1 MAIRSRINSGSS
13 NHPLNGFGGH
23 SRYGKS
29 AIDQSGLSMADL
41 NAEYHSISNFLN
53 GFNSAGT
60 GSYFQISLSQM
71 DNNNLPPFG
80 RDPSTNS
87 TPAILSPGTTA
98 RGRFSMGCP
107 PLPKGEAVKDYT
119 RGAYT
124 TSSNLSGNATSLGM
138 PGGTSN
144 ISMVDYFGT
153 CARLQFG
160 RTYDTVEYGLT
171 GNVSI
176 PSLPNVVRS
185 RTVYKQY
192 QASGG
197 NVLNPGQQY
206 TNQGGTGGVTGRTT
220 GNANGFISNLNT
232 NGFVPNSTYKWY
244 PLHLVCQAGDI
255 VCVSIVALGGSSSG
269 AATFSDASI
278 VAGNGT
284 TATSATGQNI
294 GLSFAPKLTAYNHD
308 NNGCSASM
316 HCFKAA
322 GGETHVRYYAN
333 TGQSGNVGRLM
344 VFTVGPGF
352 TPSVGSIIYN
362 KGSYHTN
369 SSFAVGTSYDFLGTA
384 TGNGTH
390 TIYQNMSPYVGS
402 YPSDSGSEG
411 GLGFNGAK
419 TFDIMSKTNSFNVAT
434 NTFGSTFISAVVNQ
448 SGAYTTSGTDLKGN
462 PITTTEPRD
471 NRGLVA
477 QSPNHTQN
485 QSFIWRLTPTT
496 SDGGS
501 AIFTSNSA

>member
-1 MAIRSRINSGSS
+1 
-13 NHPLNGFGGH
+13 
-23 SRYGKS
+23 
-29 AIDQSGLSMADL
+29 
-41 NAEYHSISNFLN
+41 
-53 GFNSAGT
+53 
-60 GSYFQISLSQM
+60 M

-80 RDPSTNS
+80 IDSSTNAQ
-87 TPAILSPGTTA
+87 PATLSPGTTG

-124 TSSNLSGNATSLGM
+124 SSSNLNGNATNLGM
-138 PGGTSN
+138 PGGTNN

-160 RTYDTVEYGLT
+160 RTYDTVQYGFT

-176 PSLPNVVRS
+176 SSTPNAVRS
-185 RTVYKQY
+185 RTVYKQSKT
-192 QASGG
+192 AAGTGVKS
-197 NVLNPGQQY
+197 
-206 TNQGGTGGVTGRTT
+206 GTGGITGNTT
-220 GNANGFISNLNT
+220 GYGIGISNGFISNLNT
-232 NGFVPNSTYKWY
+232 TGFVPNSTYKWY
-244 PLHLVCQAGDI
+244 PLDLVCQAGDI
-255 VCVSIVALGGSSSG
+255 VCLSIVALGGSSSG

-294 GLSFAPKLTAYNHD
+294 GFAFAPKIYFYNYD

-344 VFTVGPGF
+344 VFTVGPDF
-352 TPSVGSIIYN
+352 TPTIGSIIYN
-362 KGSYHTN
+362 KGNYHTN
-369 SSFAVGTSYDFLGTA
+369 SSFSVGTSYSFLNTSTGDGTL
-384 TGNGTH
+384 TV
-390 TIYQNMSPYVGS
+390 YQNMSPYVGS
-402 YPSDSGSEG
+402 YQSDTNSEG

-448 SGAYTTSGTDLKGN
+448 SGAYSTNSTDLKGN
-462 PITTTEPRD
+462 PISTTTARD
-471 NRGLVA
+471 QRGLVA

-496 SDGGS
+496 SGGGT
-501 AIFTSNSA
+501 AIDTSYSV